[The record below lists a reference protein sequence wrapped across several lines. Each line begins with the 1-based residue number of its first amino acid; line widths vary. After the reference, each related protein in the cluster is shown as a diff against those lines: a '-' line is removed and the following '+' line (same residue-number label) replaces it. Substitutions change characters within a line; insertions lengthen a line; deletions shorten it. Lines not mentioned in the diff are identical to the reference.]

1 MPPKFSHELG
11 LKELS
16 PMNNYKFLP
25 ATKTGLRFDW
35 CASINED
42 FILTL
47 SKRVIT
53 QLQRYQSTRGISTLE
68 SQERAERQT
77 NIAIK
82 LLSALY
88 SGHTIISSD
97 RNPRPISFPRDSS
110 VYKQD
115 SSCIEQVPYSY
126 RNVCTV
132 YKALISMDWI
142 KVAKGTQGTAYSR
155 IYAHGELADIF
166 TRVGLR
172 WLRQTPH
179 PPESLICLRDR
190 VKPSNAERSFKQ
202 RKNYHKVTLET
213 PDTADVHKMA
223 SNLFRYNQ
231 FLSEHCIA
239 FDLPDHALYEIA
251 KAMADDNA
259 DDKYKP
265 KYLDFSRIQLR
276 RIFSRGDMTKG
287 GRFYGGWW
295 QGVPS
300 KEKSFRSHI
309 TINGER
315 TCEVDYSSVCL
326 RIVYSLKGI
335 TIDPEEDLYDIGLPG
350 WSGAKDSRRQP
361 VKTYINAIMNDE
373 DGNYR
378 LSKSSLAILEMTH
391 DQLHELVLRRHKPI
405 REELIA
411 GIGLT
416 TQFIDSRIAEDI
428 MLTMVDLGV
437 LVLPIHDSFI
447 VKAKHQRLLENT
459 MLESFKTI
467 TGHPGSVDSTSPRL
481 PEHFGLSDE
490 EYSRLPGYLKDLGGN
505 LSRTHTNT
513 SIMGLFLKSWRA
525 NSAYCYCLAPRY

>member
-1 MPPKFSHELG
+1 
-11 LKELS
+11 
-16 PMNNYKFLP
+16 MNNYKFLP

-35 CASINED
+35 YASINED

-47 SKRVIT
+47 VKRIIR
-53 QLQRYQSTRGISTLE
+53 QLQGYQSTRGVSTLE
-68 SQERAERQT
+68 SQQRAERQT

-82 LLSALY
+82 LVSALY
-88 SGHTIISSD
+88 SGHTVISSD
-97 RNPRPISFPRDSS
+97 KNPRPISFPRDSS
-110 VYKQD
+110 AHKQD
-115 SSCIEQVPYSY
+115 SSCDKEVPYSY

-132 YKALISMDWI
+132 YETLVSMDWI
-142 KVAKGTQGTAYSR
+142 KVAKGIQGTAYTR
-155 IYAHGELADIF
+155 IYAHGELGDIF

-190 VKPSNAERSFKQ
+190 VKLDNADPSLKQ
-202 RKNYHKVTLET
+202 GKNYHKVTLKT

-223 SNLFRYNQ
+223 ANLFRYNQ

-239 FDLPDHALYEIA
+239 FDLPDHALYAIA
-251 KAMADDNA
+251 KAMADDDA
-259 DDKYKP
+259 EDKHKP

-276 RIFSRGDMTKG
+276 RIFSRGEMTKG

-300 KEKSFRSHI
+300 KDKSFRSHI

-335 TIDPEEDLYDIGLPG
+335 SIDPEEDLYHIGLPG
-350 WSGAKDSRRQP
+350 WSGAKDPRRQP

-378 LSKSSLAILEMTH
+378 LNKSSLAILEMTH

-411 GIGLT
+411 GLGLT
-416 TQFIDSRIAEDI
+416 TQFIDSQIAEDI

-459 MLESFKTI
+459 MLRSFMTI
-467 TGHPGSVDSTSPRL
+467 TGHPGSVDSTPPRL
-481 PEHFGLSDE
+481 PEHFGSSNE
-490 EYSRLPGYLKDLGGN
+490 EYSRLPRYLKDHGGA
-505 LSRTHTNT
+505 LSRTHTDT
-513 SIMGLFLKSWRA
+513 SIMSLFLKSWMA
-525 NSAYCYCLAPRY
+525 NSANCCWLARRS